1 MSRDYGIL
9 ENLPCLLHSPAPAA
23 TSCVRTQPT
32 DCSAASRETLP
43 KVSASSPRIVTGP
56 PCTMPAPVSVADEVK
71 PRLGE
76 AYAGKEHKWAV
87 SPRSRLNDKLI
98 SLTPTL
104 LLLLVPVYLNQTATA
119 LALYAWL
126 NDNYSPFEINVR

>member
-1 MSRDYGIL
+1 
-9 ENLPCLLHSPAPAA
+9 
-23 TSCVRTQPT
+23 
-32 DCSAASRETLP
+32 
-43 KVSASSPRIVTGP
+43 
-56 PCTMPAPVSVADEVK
+56 MPAPVSVADEVK